1 MYCKNCGTQMAD
13 EAAVCVNCGVAKGSG
28 AAFCHNCGKELA
40 PGAAVCL
47 ACGVATA
54 PQVQKSEKNK
64 IAAALLAFF
73 LGGLGIHNFYLG
85 YKGKAIAQL
94 LLSLIGWILI
104 IGPAFAGIWA
114 FIEFIMIFLY
124 KIPDADGN
132 PLS

>member
-13 EAAVCVNCGVAKGSG
+13 EAVVCVNCGVAKGAG
-28 AAFCHNCGKELA
+28 VAYCHNCGKELA

-47 ACGVATA
+47 ACGVAAA
-54 PQVQKSEKNK
+54 PQAQKSDKNK
-64 IAAALLAFF
+64 LVAALLAFF

-94 LLSLIGWILI
+94 LLSLIGWII
-104 IGPAFAGIWA
+104 VIGPLVAGIWA
-114 FIEFIMIFLY
+114 LIDFVMILVD
-124 KIPDADGN
+124 KISDSDGK

>member
-13 EAAVCVNCGVAKGSG
+13 EAAVCINCGVAKGSG

-85 YKGKAIAQL
+85 YKG
-94 LLSLIGWILI
+94 
-104 IGPAFAGIWA
+104 
-114 FIEFIMIFLY
+114 
-124 KIPDADGN
+124 
-132 PLS
+132 